1 MKRIECLRILA
12 PLVTDQLVV
21 VGIAGQFWEWAHLSD
36 HEGTLSVSAM
46 GGAAATALGLALALP
61 HRRVISIDG
70 DGSTLLDLPVMAT
83 IATYQPTNL
92 SVFVFDNEMYSGSTI
107 SNPTATA
114 FRTKLEL
121 MARGAGIEQAEVIG
135 DVAAFEMRARLATAA
150 DGGLQYVVVKV
161 EEDTSSRKLPKPKQ
175 DFVENKYRFV
185 RYIERT
191 EKIEI
196 LPTVR

>member
-21 VGIAGQFWEWAHLSD
+21 VGIAGQFWEWSNVAD
-36 HEGTLSVSAM
+36 HDGTLSVSAM

-83 IATYQPTNL
+83 IATYQPQNL
-92 SVFVFDNEMYSGSTI
+92 SVFVFDNQMYSGSTI

-114 FRTKLEL
+114 FKTRLDL
-121 MARGAGIEQAEVIG
+121 MARGAGIDQAEV
-135 DVAAFEMRARLATAA
+135 VTELAEFEKRARAA
-150 DGGLQYVVVKV
+150 VGSNALQYVVVKV
-161 EEDTSSRKLPKPKQ
+161 EEDTSSRKLPKPRE
-175 DFVENKYRFV
+175 DFIENKYRFV

-191 EKIEI
+191 EKVEI
-196 LPTVR
+196 LPTLR